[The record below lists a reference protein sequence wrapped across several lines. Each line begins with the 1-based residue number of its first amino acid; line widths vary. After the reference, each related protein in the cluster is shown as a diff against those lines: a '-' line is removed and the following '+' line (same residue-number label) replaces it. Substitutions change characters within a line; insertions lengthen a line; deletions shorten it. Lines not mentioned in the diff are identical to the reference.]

1 MSLGGGVNIIPPR
14 QQGVEDEHVSYMNDA
29 ARRANERS
37 RHIRVA
43 YQVMGSWRGV
53 RSLSQSTY
61 YGLCVFTNNGI
72 GFGFAVSSLAH
83 SIFHLGIPTILI
95 FPRASSGAEPSRR
108 TSDLGRE

>member
-53 RSLSQSTY
+53 RSLSQST
-61 YGLCVFTNNGI
+61 
-72 GFGFAVSSLAH
+72 
-83 SIFHLGIPTILI
+83 
-95 FPRASSGAEPSRR
+95 
-108 TSDLGRE
+108 

>member
-72 GFGFAVSSLAH
+72 GWVCGFLSRAQLSSAR
-83 SIFHLGIPTILI
+83 HLPSRGIPTLPITI
-95 FPRASSGAEPSRR
+95 
-108 TSDLGRE
+108 